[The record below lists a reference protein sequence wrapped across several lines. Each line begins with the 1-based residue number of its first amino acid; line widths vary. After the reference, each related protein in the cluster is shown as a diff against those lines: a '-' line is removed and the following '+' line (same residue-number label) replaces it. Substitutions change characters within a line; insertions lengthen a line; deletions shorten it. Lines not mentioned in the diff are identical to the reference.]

1 VSPIAAYLDELS
13 RLLVRRGRR
22 RVLVEVHMHLL
33 DAAAARSALGE
44 DAEVAQ
50 RQAVA
55 RFGAPREVARQF
67 NAVARRSRRLVRRI
81 GAVALACV
89 ASASLGTASVW
100 AFEPS
105 HPAGAAHH
113 AQGTARVI
121 PRSRRHR

>member
-1 VSPIAAYLDELS
+1 VTPIAAYIDELS

-22 RVLVEVHMHLL
+22 RVLAEVHMHLL

-44 DAEVAQ
+44 DAETAQ
-50 RQAVA
+50 CQAVA
-55 RFGAPREVARQF
+55 RFGTPREVARQF

-81 GAVALACV
+81 GAVVLACV

-105 HPAGAAHH
+105 HPAGATHH
-113 AQGTARVI
+113 AHAAASRN
-121 PRSRRHR
+121 RRHR

>member
-22 RVLVEVHMHLL
+22 RVLAEVRMHLL

-44 DAEVAQ
+44 DAEAAQ
-50 RQAVA
+50 RHAVA

-67 NAVARRSRRLVRRI
+67 NAVARRSRRLLRRI

-105 HPAGAAHH
+105 HPIAASHH
-113 AQGTARVI
+113 AHA
-121 PRSRRHR
+121 PASRSRRHR